1 MAEII
6 SNKFAT
12 IISRGE
18 DTPASEDTLSTTVNI
33 YKTGVLL
40 TAVSENPGI
49 GEYSVTISSTEGC
62 EATLL
67 SNNRTI
73 KVASVTS
80 NSGKINVVVNIE
92 GKQNYGK
99 SIPVAAIADTGKLN
113 NSIGMAQD
121 TANNAQDTASNAQ
134 ITANEALDKSNEA
147 SNTASAA
154 GNSAQQALEAAN
166 AADTRAYQALQR
178 VDIGATNWDA
188 AYNNVVNWASGS
200 ITSTTTIDGGKIA
213 TGTITADAIRAD
225 AISGKDISGGTITG
239 AYIISRSGNYYTAL
253 NGGYIYTNNHIV
265 FEQNSPG
272 LKGTYSDGSLATICH
287 ISRNNEMIFGYGSY
301 DSSQSSTAYSNGTEY
316 RGGAKTILKS
326 KGSVWLGC
334 NDGVINSTGGQ
345 SIIYVYNSAGDYV
358 FRSNGASRT
367 DLGTSSMPWRYSYA
381 TSHSNTSDRTL
392 KENIKYISNANTL
405 SVDDININDCYEFIK
420 NRLPVATYNYIAD
433 EKKLP
438 KIGFIAQDILCDE
451 YGNDDKV
458 GQMIIGK
465 LSDSNEGEKLC
476 YDINNVLGVML
487 GAMQVMAKKIEDLE
501 SK

>member
-33 YKTGVLL
+33 YKTGILL

-73 KVASVTS
+73 KVTSATS

-113 NSIGMAQD
+113 DSIGMAQD

-178 VDIGATNWDA
+178 LDVGATNWDA

-200 ITSTTTIDGGKIA
+200 IASTTTIDGGKIA
-213 TGTITADAIRAD
+213 TGTITASAIRAD

-239 AYIISRSGNYYTAL
+239 AYILSQSGSYYTAL

-265 FEQNSPG
+265 FEQNSP
-272 LKGTYSDGSLATICH
+272 
-287 ISRNNEMIFGYGSY
+287 
-301 DSSQSSTAYSNGTEY
+301 
-316 RGGAKTILKS
+316 
-326 KGSVWLGC
+326 
-334 NDGVINSTGGQ
+334 
-345 SIIYVYNSAGDYV
+345 
-358 FRSNGASRT
+358 
-367 DLGTSSMPWRYSYA
+367 
-381 TSHSNTSDRTL
+381 
-392 KENIKYISNANTL
+392 
-405 SVDDININDCYEFIK
+405 
-420 NRLPVATYNYIAD
+420 
-433 EKKLP
+433 
-438 KIGFIAQDILCDE
+438 
-451 YGNDDKV
+451 
-458 GQMIIGK
+458 
-465 LSDSNEGEKLC
+465 
-476 YDINNVLGVML
+476 
-487 GAMQVMAKKIEDLE
+487 
-501 SK
+501 